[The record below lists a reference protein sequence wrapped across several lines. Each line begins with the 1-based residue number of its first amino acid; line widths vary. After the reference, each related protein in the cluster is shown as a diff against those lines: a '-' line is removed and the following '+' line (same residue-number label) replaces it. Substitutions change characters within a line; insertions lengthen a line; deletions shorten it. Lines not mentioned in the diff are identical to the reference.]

1 MSQRPLDSTSR
12 TPDAI
17 AGPGR
22 TFEPGQTATSA
33 PIVEPA
39 PIDELAPIEEPAPFG
54 EPESTQV
61 PDGPAFPRDA
71 SGRVSLL
78 GLTAEGMR
86 SASGP
91 LAELPSF
98 RAQQVAR
105 WIYGRGETR
114 FEAMTDI
121 GASLRREL
129 TKHYAADPDP
139 TVSLQRAEGNEAI
152 KFLFRLGDGH
162 RVEAV
167 LINTGKRRTI
177 CISSQAGCAYACAF
191 CATAAMGP
199 GRNLSVREIVS
210 QVLAVRRQMR
220 DDQME
225 GGHNIVFMGMG
236 EPLANLN
243 ALIPSLRLLQADEG
257 LAIGRRRITVSTVGL
272 PRQIIAL
279 ADSDVK
285 VRLAFS
291 LHATTEEMRT
301 RLMPI
306 NARHPFVEVFRA
318 LHHFQ
323 RTQRMRVTLEYLLLE
338 GVNDTVDDARRLAG
352 FAQKLRCKVNLIA
365 FNPHPAAPFR
375 PTGPDGTA
383 AFLGAM
389 HPVAPSVTLRYSKGR
404 EILAA
409 CGQLST
415 TWMEQDEGGALA
427 GN

>member
-1 MSQRPLDSTSR
+1 
-12 TPDAI
+12 
-17 AGPGR
+17 
-22 TFEPGQTATSA
+22 
-33 PIVEPA
+33 
-39 PIDELAPIEEPAPFG
+39 
-54 EPESTQV
+54 
-61 PDGPAFPRDA
+61 
-71 SGRVSLL
+71 
-78 GLTAEGMR
+78 
-86 SASGP
+86 
-91 LAELPSF
+91 
-98 RAQQVAR
+98 
-105 WIYGRGETR
+105 
-114 FEAMTDI
+114 MTDI
-121 GASLRREL
+121 AAPLRREL
-129 TKHYAADPDP
+129 TRHYAADPDP
-139 TVSLQRAEGNEAI
+139 TASLQRAGGDEAI
-152 KFLFRLGDGH
+152 KFLFRLGDGQ

-167 LINTGKRRTI
+167 LINTGRRRTI
-177 CISSQAGCAYACAF
+177 CVSSQAGCCYACAF

-236 EPLANLN
+236 EPLANLS

-306 NARHPFVEVFRA
+306 NAKHPFVEVFRA

-323 RTQRMRVTLEYLLLE
+323 QTQRMRVTLEYLLLD
-338 GVNDTVDDARRLAG
+338 GVNDTDDDAHRLAE
-352 FAQKLRCKVNLIA
+352 FARRLRCKVNLIA

-375 PTGPDGTA
+375 PTGQDRMA
-383 AFLGAM
+383 AFVRAM
-389 HPVAPSVTLRYSKGR
+389 DPITPSVTLRYSKGR

-415 TWMEQDEGGALA
+415 TWMEQDHTGAPVA
-427 GN
+427 D

>member
-1 MSQRPLDSTSR
+1 MNQPPLDSTSQ
-12 TPDAI
+12 TPDPIAKPGRVIKPEGI
-17 AGPGR
+17 AGPG
-22 TFEPGQTATSA
+22 
-33 PIVEPA
+33 PIIGPA
-39 PIDELAPIEEPAPFG
+39 PIIESG
-54 EPESTQV
+54 RGLESTPAAGPEPIPV
-61 PDGPAFPRDA
+61 PHSPTLTEDA

-78 GLTAEGMR
+78 GLTVEGMH
-86 SASGP
+86 AAPGP
-91 LAELPSF
+91 LAELPPF
-98 RAQQVAR
+98 RTRQVAR

-121 GASLRREL
+121 AAPLRREL
-129 TKHYAADPDP
+129 TRRYAADPDP
-139 TVSLQRAEGNEAI
+139 IVSLQRADGNEAI

-177 CISSQAGCAYACAF
+177 CVSSQAGCAYACAF

-210 QVLAVRRQMR
+210 QVLAVRKQMR

-236 EPLANLN
+236 EPLANLD
-243 ALIPSLRLLQADEG
+243 ALIPALRLLQADEG
-257 LAIGRRRITVSTVGL
+257 LAIGRRRITISTVGL

-291 LHATTEEMRT
+291 LHATTEVMRT
-301 RLMPI
+301 QLMPI

-318 LHHFQ
+318 LQYFQ
-323 RTQRMRVTLEYLLLE
+323 RTQCMRVTLEYLLLE

-352 FAQKLRCKVNLIA
+352 FARKLRCKVNLIT

-375 PTGPDGTA
+375 PTGQDAMA
-383 AFLGAM
+383 AFVRAM
-389 HPVAPSVTLRYSKGR
+389 HPIAPSVTLRYSKGR

-415 TWMEQDEGGALA
+415 TRMEQDHADAPAGG
-427 GN
+427 

>member
-1 MSQRPLDSTSR
+1 MNQPPLDRTSR
-12 TPDAI
+12 TPDPV
-17 AGPGR
+17 AGPGPI
-22 TFEPGQTATSA
+22 TEPGGITGPGQ
-33 PIVEPA
+33 IVEPGHVNEPEPFA
-39 PIDELAPIEEPAPFG
+39 EPEPIE
-54 EPESTQV
+54 V

-78 GLTAEGMR
+78 GLTAAEMR
-86 SASGP
+86 AAPGP
-91 LAELPSF
+91 LAELPPF
-98 RAQQVAR
+98 RARQVAH
-105 WIYGRGETR
+105 WMYGRGEAR
-114 FEAMTDI
+114 FERMTDI
-121 GASLRREL
+121 AAPLRREL
-129 TKHYAADPDP
+129 TRHYTADPDP
-139 TVSLQRAEGNEAI
+139 TVLLQRADGNEAI
-152 KFLFRLGDGH
+152 KFLFRLGDGR

-177 CISSQAGCAYACAF
+177 CVSSQVGCAYACAF

-243 ALIPSLRLLQADEG
+243 ALVPSLRLLQADEG

-291 LHATTEEMRT
+291 LHATTEETRT

-306 NARHPFVEVFRA
+306 NAKHPFVEVFRA
-318 LHHFQ
+318 LHYFQ

-365 FNPHPAAPFR
+365 FNPHPAAPFS
-375 PTGPDGTA
+375 PTGQDRMA
-383 AFLGAM
+383 VFVRAM
-389 HPVAPSVTLRYSKGR
+389 DPIAPTVTLRYSKGR

-415 TWMEQDEGGALA
+415 TWMEQGPAGALA

>member
-1 MSQRPLDSTSR
+1 M
-12 TPDAI
+12 
-17 AGPGR
+17 
-22 TFEPGQTATSA
+22 
-33 PIVEPA
+33 
-39 PIDELAPIEEPAPFG
+39 
-54 EPESTQV
+54 
-61 PDGPAFPRDA
+61 
-71 SGRVSLL
+71 
-78 GLTAEGMR
+78 
-86 SASGP
+86 
-91 LAELPSF
+91 
-98 RAQQVAR
+98 
-105 WIYGRGETR
+105 YGRGESR

-121 GASLRREL
+121 AAPLRREL
-129 TKHYAADPDP
+129 TRHYAADPDP
-139 TVSLQRAEGNEAI
+139 TVSLQRADRNEAI
-152 KFLFRLGDGH
+152 KFLFRLGDG
-162 RVEAV
+162 RLVEAV

-177 CISSQAGCAYACAF
+177 CLSSQAGCAYACAF
-191 CATAAMGP
+191 CATSAMGP

-210 QVLAVRRQMR
+210 QVLAVRQQMR
-220 DDQME
+220 DDRME

-306 NARHPFVEVFRA
+306 NAKHPFIEVFRA
-318 LHHFQ
+318 LHYFQ

-338 GVNDTVDDARRLAG
+338 GVNDTVDDAHRLAG

-375 PTGPDGTA
+375 PTDPDQMA
-383 AFLGAM
+383 AFVRSM
-389 HPVAPSVTLRYSKGR
+389 DPITPSVTMRYSKGR

-415 TWMEQDEGGALA
+415 TWMERDEAGALA
-427 GN
+427 GD

>member
-1 MSQRPLDSTSR
+1 MNRPPPDPTSP
-12 TPDAI
+12 TPDAV
-17 AGPGR
+17 PV
-22 TFEPGQTATSA
+22 PQ
-33 PIVEPA
+33 
-39 PIDELAPIEEPAPFG
+39 
-54 EPESTQV
+54 ESS
-61 PDGPAFPRDA
+61 FPRDA
-71 SGRVSLL
+71 TGRVSLL
-78 GLTAEGMR
+78 GLTTGEMR
-86 SASGP
+86 IAPGP
-91 LAELPSF
+91 LAELPPF
-98 RAQQVAR
+98 RARQVAR

-121 GASLRREL
+121 AASLRPEL
-129 TKHYAADPDP
+129 DRHYTADPDP
-139 TVSLQRAEGNEAI
+139 TISLQRADGNEAI
-152 KFLFRLGDGH
+152 KFLFRLDDGR

-167 LINTGKRRTI
+167 LINTGTRRTI
-177 CISSQAGCAYACAF
+177 CVSSQAGCAYDCSF

-220 DDQME
+220 DDRIE

-243 ALIPSLRLLQADEG
+243 ALLPSLRLLQADEG

-291 LHATTEEMRT
+291 LHATTEESRT
-301 RLMPI
+301 RLMPV
-306 NARHPFVEVFRA
+306 NAKHPFVEVFRA
-318 LHHFQ
+318 LHYFQ

-375 PTGPDGTA
+375 PTSQDGMA
-383 AFLGAM
+383 AFVRAM
-389 HPVAPSVTLRYSKGR
+389 DPIAPSVTMRYSKGR

-415 TWMEQDEGGALA
+415 TWTEQDQPGALA
-427 GN
+427 GD